1 MNDYEY
7 VVRKF
12 IGFGITLC
20 IAFDMERTFQ
30 CLKELKIM
38 NELLVFLGY
47 EIAKFIYRMFLSSKT
62 TVVRNGSRAIN
73 TLILIGAAMV
83 SWVVDVL
90 VYDLLIWLAAQFGIV
105 AASNV
110 AFIVIVIF
118 LNLTLLRY

>member
-1 MNDYEY
+1 
-7 VVRKF
+7 
-12 IGFGITLC
+12 
-20 IAFDMERTFQ
+20 
-30 CLKELKIM
+30 M

-47 EIAKFIYRMFLSSKT
+47 EIAKFIYRMFLSSKA